1 MKQCFYIVDL
11 IRNIYC
17 SNCSNEDSDNIDCS
31 VLVENILYNNQ
42 KDELFLLHLGF
53 TNNICL
59 NSTNSMST
67 ICDSVYEIN
76 NRFLEYKKQF
86 YDFLKQSY
94 TKHTDAFICI
104 NDNVETSI
112 CFSPQRKDELFL
124 LHLGFT
130 NNICLNSTNSMSTIC
145 DSVYEIN
152 NRFLEYKKQFYD
164 FLKQSY
170 TKHTDAFICINDNV
184 ETSICFS
191 PQRVDKYVHDLLD
204 YIEQHN
210 KQMATIY
217 KILYLMF
224 SEYEKQFYEQFHTI
238 HTDTFICI
246 NDNVEISICFS
257 QRIYRSECFTGGSC
271 RILLDI
277 IGFYDHVYT
286 NLIRS
291 PYCDNAINGVKDLL
305 VGIAILP
312 ETIQPTITRDQY
324 LQSLE
329 ALLTNTP
336 SGVTITFGNVSNQ
349 LIEFLAT
356 LFATNPR
363 AYIYYT
369 TSFDIEDNRLTTFAN
384 ELSNNLSTYLDES
397 HPLYRDLLVVLL
409 STNLA

>member
-1 MKQCFYIVDL
+1 MKQYFYIVDL

-17 SNCSNEDSDNIDCS
+17 SSCSNEDSDNIDCS

-42 KDELFLLHLGF
+42 KDELFLLHLSF

-59 NSTNSMST
+59 DSTNSMST

-94 TKHTDAFICI
+94 TIH
-104 NDNVETSI
+104 
-112 CFSPQRKDELFL
+112 
-124 LHLGFT
+124 
-130 NNICLNSTNSMSTIC
+130 M
-145 DSVYEIN
+145 
-152 NRFLEYKKQFYD
+152 
-164 FLKQSY
+164 
-170 TKHTDAFICINDNV
+170 DAFICINDNV

-191 PQRVDKYVHDLLD
+191 PQRVDEYVYDLLH

-217 KILYLMF
+217 KILYLML
-224 SEYEKQFYEQFHTI
+224 YKP
-238 HTDTFICI
+238 
-246 NDNVEISICFS
+246 
-257 QRIYRSECFTGGSC
+257 ECLTGGSC
-271 RILLDI
+271 RTLLDI

-286 NLIRS
+286 SLVRS
-291 PYCDNAINGVKDLL
+291 PYCDNAISGVKDLL

-336 SGVTITFGNVSNQ
+336 SGITITFGDVSNQ

-356 LFATNPR
+356 LFVTNPR

-369 TSFDIEDNRLTTFAN
+369 TSFDIEDDRLTTFAN

>member
-1 MKQCFYIVDL
+1 MNQYLYIVDL

-17 SNCSNEDSDNIDCS
+17 PSCSNEDSDNIDCS
-31 VLVENILYNNQ
+31 VLVKNILYNNQKDELFLCLDSTNSMSTICDSVLVKNILYNNQ

-53 TNNICL
+53 TNNICSD
-59 NSTNSMST
+59 STNSMST
-67 ICDSVYEIN
+67 ICDSAYEIN

-94 TKHTDAFICI
+94 TI
-104 NDNVETSI
+104 
-112 CFSPQRKDELFL
+112 
-124 LHLGFT
+124 
-130 NNICLNSTNSMSTIC
+130 
-145 DSVYEIN
+145 
-152 NRFLEYKKQFYD
+152 
-164 FLKQSY
+164 
-170 TKHTDAFICINDNV
+170 HTDAFICINDNV

-191 PQRVDKYVHDLLD
+191 PQRVDKYVYDLLD

-217 KILYLMF
+217 KILYLML
-224 SEYEKQFYEQFHTI
+224 YMP
-238 HTDTFICI
+238 
-246 NDNVEISICFS
+246 
-257 QRIYRSECFTGGSC
+257 ECLTGGSC
-271 RILLDI
+271 RTLLDT

-286 NLIRS
+286 SLVRS
-291 PYCDNAINGVKDLL
+291 PYCDNAISGVKDLL

-336 SGVTITFGNVSNQ
+336 SGITITFGNVSNQ

-369 TSFDIEDNRLTTFAN
+369 TSFDIEDDRLTTFAN
-384 ELSNNLSTYLDES
+384 ELSNNLSTYLNES

>member
-1 MKQCFYIVDL
+1 MKQYFYIVDL

-17 SNCSNEDSDNIDCS
+17 SSCSNEDSDNIDCS
-31 VLVENILYNNQ
+31 VLVENILHNNQ

-59 NSTNSMST
+59 NSTNSIST
-67 ICDSVYEIN
+67 ICDSVYETN

-94 TKHTDAFICI
+94 TIHTDAFIRT
-104 NDNVETSI
+104 NDNVESSI
-112 CFSPQRKDELFL
+112 CFS
-124 LHLGFT
+124 
-130 NNICLNSTNSMSTIC
+130 
-145 DSVYEIN
+145 
-152 NRFLEYKKQFYD
+152 
-164 FLKQSY
+164 
-170 TKHTDAFICINDNV
+170 
-184 ETSICFS
+184 
-191 PQRVDKYVHDLLD
+191 QRVDKYVYDLLD

-217 KILYLMF
+217 KILYLMLLN
-224 SEYEKQFYEQFHTI
+224 K
-238 HTDTFICI
+238 
-246 NDNVEISICFS
+246 
-257 QRIYRSECFTGGSC
+257 SECLTGGSC

-291 PYCDNAINGVKDLL
+291 PYCDNVISAVKDLL

-384 ELSNNLSTYLDES
+384 ELSNNLSTYLDEN

>member
-1 MKQCFYIVDL
+1 MKQYFYIVDL

-17 SNCSNEDSDNIDCS
+17 SSCSNEDLDNIDCS
-31 VLVENILYNNQ
+31 VLVEDILYNNQ

-59 NSTNSMST
+59 NSTNSMIT

-94 TKHTDAFICI
+94 TIH
-104 NDNVETSI
+104 
-112 CFSPQRKDELFL
+112 
-124 LHLGFT
+124 
-130 NNICLNSTNSMSTIC
+130 M
-145 DSVYEIN
+145 
-152 NRFLEYKKQFYD
+152 
-164 FLKQSY
+164 
-170 TKHTDAFICINDNV
+170 DAFICINDNV

-191 PQRVDKYVHDLLD
+191 PQRVDEYVYDLLD

-217 KILYLMF
+217 KILYLML
-224 SEYEKQFYEQFHTI
+224 
-238 HTDTFICI
+238 
-246 NDNVEISICFS
+246 
-257 QRIYRSECFTGGSC
+257 YRPECLTGGSC
-271 RILLDI
+271 RTPLDI

-286 NLIRS
+286 NLVRS
-291 PYCDNAINGVKDLL
+291 PYCDNAISGVKDLL

-336 SGVTITFGNVSNQ
+336 SGITITFGGVSNQ

>member
-17 SNCSNEDSDNIDCS
+17 SSCSNEDSDNIDCS
-31 VLVENILYNNQ
+31 VLVENILHNNQKDELFLLHIGSTNNICLNSTNSMNTICDYNNQ

-59 NSTNSMST
+59 NSTNSMNT

-86 YDFLKQSY
+86 YDFLRQSY

-104 NDNVETSI
+104 NDNVETSS
-112 CFSPQRKDELFL
+112 CFR
-124 LHLGFT
+124 
-130 NNICLNSTNSMSTIC
+130 
-145 DSVYEIN
+145 
-152 NRFLEYKKQFYD
+152 
-164 FLKQSY
+164 
-170 TKHTDAFICINDNV
+170 
-184 ETSICFS
+184 

-217 KILYLMF
+217 KILYLMLHEIDNRF
-224 SEYEKQFYEQFHTI
+224 LEYEIQFYEQSYTI

-246 NDNVEISICFS
+246 NDNVETSICFS
-257 QRIYRSECFTGGSC
+257 SQIYKSECFTGGSC
-271 RILLDI
+271 RTLLDT

-291 PYCDNAINGVKDLL
+291 PYCDNAISGVKDLL

-336 SGVTITFGNVSNQ
+336 SGITITFGNVSNQ

-384 ELSNNLSTYLDES
+384 ELSNNLSTYLDEN

>member
-1 MKQCFYIVDL
+1 MKQYFYIVDL

-17 SNCSNEDSDNIDCS
+17 SSCSNEDLDNIDCS
-31 VLVENILYNNQ
+31 VLVENILHNQ
-42 KDELFLLHLGF
+42 KDELFLLHIGS

-59 NSTNSMST
+59 NSTNSMNT

-86 YDFLKQSY
+86 YDFLRQSY

-104 NDNVETSI
+104 NDNVETSS
-112 CFSPQRKDELFL
+112 CFR
-124 LHLGFT
+124 
-130 NNICLNSTNSMSTIC
+130 
-145 DSVYEIN
+145 
-152 NRFLEYKKQFYD
+152 
-164 FLKQSY
+164 
-170 TKHTDAFICINDNV
+170 
-184 ETSICFS
+184 

-217 KILYLMF
+217 KILYLMLHEINNRF
-224 SEYEKQFYEQFHTI
+224 LEYEKQFYTI

-246 NDNVEISICFS
+246 NDNVETSICFS
-257 QRIYRSECFTGGSC
+257 SQIYKSECFTGGSC
-271 RILLDI
+271 RTLLDI

-291 PYCDNAINGVKDLL
+291 PYCDNAISGVKDLL

-336 SGVTITFGNVSNQ
+336 SGITITFGNVSNQ

>member
-1 MKQCFYIVDL
+1 M
-11 IRNIYC
+11 
-17 SNCSNEDSDNIDCS
+17 
-31 VLVENILYNNQ
+31 
-42 KDELFLLHLGF
+42 
-53 TNNICL
+53 
-59 NSTNSMST
+59 
-67 ICDSVYEIN
+67 
-76 NRFLEYKKQF
+76 
-86 YDFLKQSY
+86 
-94 TKHTDAFICI
+94 
-104 NDNVETSI
+104 
-112 CFSPQRKDELFL
+112 
-124 LHLGFT
+124 
-130 NNICLNSTNSMSTIC
+130 
-145 DSVYEIN
+145 
-152 NRFLEYKKQFYD
+152 
-164 FLKQSY
+164 
-170 TKHTDAFICINDNV
+170 
-184 ETSICFS
+184 
-191 PQRVDKYVHDLLD
+191 
-204 YIEQHN
+204 
-210 KQMATIY
+210 
-217 KILYLMF
+217 
-224 SEYEKQFYEQFHTI
+224 
-238 HTDTFICI
+238 
-246 NDNVEISICFS
+246 
-257 QRIYRSECFTGGSC
+257 SECLTGGSC

-291 PYCDNAINGVKDLL
+291 PYCDNAISGVKDLL

-336 SGVTITFGNVSNQ
+336 SGITITFGNVSNQ

>member
-11 IRNIYC
+11 IRDIYC
-17 SNCSNEDSDNIDCS
+17 SSCSNEDSDNIDCS
-31 VLVENILYNNQ
+31 VLVENIPYNNQ
-42 KDELFLLHLGF
+42 D
-53 TNNICL
+53 
-59 NSTNSMST
+59 
-67 ICDSVYEIN
+67 V
-76 NRFLEYKKQF
+76 
-86 YDFLKQSY
+86 
-94 TKHTDAFICI
+94 FICI

-112 CFSPQRKDELFL
+112 CINDYVETSICFSTQRKDELFL

-191 PQRVDKYVHDLLD
+191 PQRVDKYVYDLLD

-217 KILYLMF
+217 KILYLMLHEINNRF
-224 SEYEKQFYEQFHTI
+224 LEYEEQFYEQSCTI

-246 NDNVEISICFS
+246 NDNVETSICFQSYTTHTDTFICINDNVEISHTDTFICINDNVETSICFS
-257 QRIYRSECFTGGSC
+257 PQIYRSECLTGGSC
-271 RILLDI
+271 RILFDI
-277 IGFYDHVYT
+277 IGFYDRVYT

-291 PYCDNAINGVKDLL
+291 PYCDNAISGVKDLL

-336 SGVTITFGNVSNQ
+336 SGITITFGNVSNQ

>member
-1 MKQCFYIVDL
+1 MKQYFYIVDL

-17 SNCSNEDSDNIDCS
+17 SSCSNEDSDNIDCS

-67 ICDSVYEIN
+67 ICDSVYETN

-94 TKHTDAFICI
+94 TKHTDTFICI

-112 CFSPQRKDELFL
+112 CFS
-124 LHLGFT
+124 
-130 NNICLNSTNSMSTIC
+130 
-145 DSVYEIN
+145 
-152 NRFLEYKKQFYD
+152 
-164 FLKQSY
+164 
-170 TKHTDAFICINDNV
+170 
-184 ETSICFS
+184 
-191 PQRVDKYVHDLLD
+191 QRVDKYVYDLLD

-217 KILYLMF
+217 KILYLMLHEIL
-224 SEYEKQFYEQFHTI
+224 EYEKQFYEQSYTI
-238 HTDTFICI
+238 YTDTFTCI
-246 NDNVEISICFS
+246 NDNVESSICFS
-257 QRIYRSECFTGGSC
+257 PQIYRSECLTGGSC
-271 RILLDI
+271 RTLLDI

-291 PYCDNAINGVKDLL
+291 PYCNNAINGVKDLL

-336 SGVTITFGNVSNQ
+336 SGITITFGNVSNQ

-397 HPLYRDLLVVLL
+397 HPLYKDLLVVLL

>member
-1 MKQCFYIVDL
+1 MKQYFYIVDL

-17 SNCSNEDSDNIDCS
+17 SSCSNEDSDNIDCS
-31 VLVENILYNNQ
+31 VLVENILHNNQKDELFLLHIDSTNNICLNSTNNMSTICDYNNL

-53 TNNICL
+53 TNKICL
-59 NSTNSMST
+59 NSTDSMNT

-86 YDFLKQSY
+86 YDFLRQSY

-104 NDNVETSI
+104 NDNVETSS
-112 CFSPQRKDELFL
+112 CFR
-124 LHLGFT
+124 
-130 NNICLNSTNSMSTIC
+130 
-145 DSVYEIN
+145 
-152 NRFLEYKKQFYD
+152 
-164 FLKQSY
+164 
-170 TKHTDAFICINDNV
+170 
-184 ETSICFS
+184 

-217 KILYLMF
+217 KILYLMLHEIDNSF
-224 SEYEKQFYEQFHTI
+224 LEYEKQFYEQSYTI

-246 NDNVEISICFS
+246 NDNVETSICFS
-257 QRIYRSECFTGGSC
+257 SQIYKSECFTGGSC
-271 RILLDI
+271 RTLLDI

-291 PYCDNAINGVKDLL
+291 PYCDNAISGVKDLL

-336 SGVTITFGNVSNQ
+336 SGITITFGNVSNQ

-384 ELSNNLSTYLDES
+384 ELSNNLSTYLDEN

>member
-1 MKQCFYIVDL
+1 M
-11 IRNIYC
+11 
-17 SNCSNEDSDNIDCS
+17 
-31 VLVENILYNNQ
+31 
-42 KDELFLLHLGF
+42 LH
-53 TNNICL
+53 
-59 NSTNSMST
+59 
-67 ICDSVYEIN
+67 E
-76 NRFLEYKKQF
+76 FLEYEKQF
-86 YDFLKQSY
+86 YEQYY
-94 TKHTDAFICI
+94 TIHTDTFICI

-112 CFSPQRKDELFL
+112 CFSPQ
-124 LHLGFT
+124 
-130 NNICLNSTNSMSTIC
+130 
-145 DSVYEIN
+145 
-152 NRFLEYKKQFYD
+152 
-164 FLKQSY
+164 
-170 TKHTDAFICINDNV
+170 
-184 ETSICFS
+184 
-191 PQRVDKYVHDLLD
+191 
-204 YIEQHN
+204 
-210 KQMATIY
+210 
-217 KILYLMF
+217 
-224 SEYEKQFYEQFHTI
+224 
-238 HTDTFICI
+238 
-246 NDNVEISICFS
+246 
-257 QRIYRSECFTGGSC
+257 IYRSECFTGGSC

-336 SGVTITFGNVSNQ
+336 SGITITFGNVSNQ

>member
-1 MKQCFYIVDL
+1 MKQYFYIVDL

-17 SNCSNEDSDNIDCS
+17 SSCSNEDSDNIDCS

-42 KDELFLLHLGF
+42 D
-53 TNNICL
+53 
-59 NSTNSMST
+59 
-67 ICDSVYEIN
+67 V
-76 NRFLEYKKQF
+76 
-86 YDFLKQSY
+86 
-94 TKHTDAFICI
+94 FICI
-104 NDNVETSI
+104 N
-112 CFSPQRKDELFL
+112 Q
-124 LHLGFT
+124 
-130 NNICLNSTNSMSTIC
+130 
-145 DSVYEIN
+145 
-152 NRFLEYKKQFYD
+152 
-164 FLKQSY
+164 
-170 TKHTDAFICINDNV
+170 
-184 ETSICFS
+184 
-191 PQRVDKYVHDLLD
+191 
-204 YIEQHN
+204 
-210 KQMATIY
+210 
-217 KILYLMF
+217 
-224 SEYEKQFYEQFHTI
+224 
-238 HTDTFICI
+238 DTFICI
-246 NDNVEISICFS
+246 NDNVETPICFS
-257 QRIYRSECFTGGSC
+257 PQIYRSECLTGGSC
-271 RILLDI
+271 RTLLDI

-336 SGVTITFGNVSNQ
+336 SGITITFGNVSNQ

>member
-1 MKQCFYIVDL
+1 MKQYFYIVDL

-17 SNCSNEDSDNIDCS
+17 SSCSNEDSDNIDCS

-86 YDFLKQSY
+86 Y
-94 TKHTDAFICI
+94 
-104 NDNVETSI
+104 N
-112 CFSPQRKDELFL
+112 
-124 LHLGFT
+124 
-130 NNICLNSTNSMSTIC
+130 
-145 DSVYEIN
+145 
-152 NRFLEYKKQFYD
+152 

-191 PQRVDKYVHDLLD
+191 PQRVDKYVYDLLD

-210 KQMATIY
+210 KQMTTIY
-217 KILYLMF
+217 KILYLMLHEINNRF
-224 SEYEKQFYEQFHTI
+224 LEYEKQFYEQSYTI
-238 HTDTFICI
+238 HTDAFICI
-246 NDNVEISICFS
+246 NDNVETSICFS
-257 QRIYRSECFTGGSC
+257 PQIYMSECLTGGSC
-271 RILLDI
+271 RTLLDI

-291 PYCDNAINGVKDLL
+291 PYCDNAISGVKDLL

-336 SGVTITFGNVSNQ
+336 SGITITFGNVSNQ

-384 ELSNNLSTYLDES
+384 ELSNNLSTYLDEN

>member
-1 MKQCFYIVDL
+1 MKQYFYIVDL
-11 IRNIYC
+11 IRNMYC
-17 SNCSNEDSDNIDCS
+17 SSCSNEDSDDIDCS

-94 TKHTDAFICI
+94 NIHTD
-104 NDNVETSI
+104 T
-112 CFSPQRKDELFL
+112 
-124 LHLGFT
+124 
-130 NNICLNSTNSMSTIC
+130 
-145 DSVYEIN
+145 
-152 NRFLEYKKQFYD
+152 
-164 FLKQSY
+164 
-170 TKHTDAFICINDNV
+170 FICINDNV

-217 KILYLMF
+217 KILYLN
-224 SEYEKQFYEQFHTI
+224 KPN
-238 HTDTFICI
+238 CL
-246 NDNVEISICFS
+246 
-257 QRIYRSECFTGGSC
+257 TGGSC
-271 RILLDI
+271 RTLLDI

-286 NLIRS
+286 NLIRT

-336 SGVTITFGNVSNQ
+336 SGITITFGNVSNQ

-356 LFATNPR
+356 LFVTNPR

-369 TSFDIEDNRLTTFAN
+369 TSFDIEDNRLTAFAN
-384 ELSNNLSTYLDES
+384 ELSNNLSTYLDEN

>member
-1 MKQCFYIVDL
+1 MKQYFYIVDL

-17 SNCSNEDSDNIDCS
+17 SSCSNKVSDNIDCS

-59 NSTNSMST
+59 NSTSSMST

-94 TKHTDAFICI
+94 TIHT
-104 NDNVETSI
+104 N
-112 CFSPQRKDELFL
+112 
-124 LHLGFT
+124 
-130 NNICLNSTNSMSTIC
+130 
-145 DSVYEIN
+145 
-152 NRFLEYKKQFYD
+152 
-164 FLKQSY
+164 
-170 TKHTDAFICINDNV
+170 AFICINDNV

-191 PQRVDKYVHDLLD
+191 PQRVDEYVYGLLD

-217 KILYLMF
+217 KILYLMLYMP
-224 SEYEKQFYEQFHTI
+224 ECL
-238 HTDTFICI
+238 TD
-246 NDNVEISICFS
+246 
-257 QRIYRSECFTGGSC
+257 GSC
-271 RILLDI
+271 RTLLDI

-291 PYCDNAINGVKDLL
+291 PYCDNTISGVKDLL

-336 SGVTITFGNVSNQ
+336 SGTTIAFGNVSNQ
-349 LIEFLAT
+349 FIEFLAR

-369 TSFDIEDNRLTTFAN
+369 TSFDIEDARLTTFAN
-384 ELSNNLSTYLDES
+384 ELSNNLSTYLNGS

>member
-1 MKQCFYIVDL
+1 
-11 IRNIYC
+11 
-17 SNCSNEDSDNIDCS
+17 
-31 VLVENILYNNQ
+31 
-42 KDELFLLHLGF
+42 
-53 TNNICL
+53 
-59 NSTNSMST
+59 
-67 ICDSVYEIN
+67 
-76 NRFLEYKKQF
+76 LEYKKQF

-94 TKHTDAFICI
+94 TIHTD
-104 NDNVETSI
+104 T
-112 CFSPQRKDELFL
+112 
-124 LHLGFT
+124 
-130 NNICLNSTNSMSTIC
+130 
-145 DSVYEIN
+145 
-152 NRFLEYKKQFYD
+152 
-164 FLKQSY
+164 
-170 TKHTDAFICINDNV
+170 FICINDNV

-191 PQRVDKYVHDLLD
+191 PQRVDKYVYDLLD

-210 KQMATIY
+210 KQMVTIY
-217 KILYLMF
+217 KILYLMLHKINNRF
-224 SEYEKQFYEQFHTI
+224 LEYEKQFYEQSYTKHTDAFICINDNIETSICSSSQRVDKYVYGLLDYIEQHNKQMTTICKISYLMLHEINNRFLEYEKQFYEQSYTI
-238 HTDTFICI
+238 HTDTFVCI
-246 NDNVEISICFS
+246 NDNVETSICFS
-257 QRIYRSECFTGGSC
+257 SQIYKSECLTGGSC
-271 RILLDI
+271 RILLDT

-291 PYCDNAINGVKDLL
+291 PYCDNAISAVKDLL

-384 ELSNNLSTYLDES
+384 ELSNNLSTYLDEN

>member
-1 MKQCFYIVDL
+1 MKRYFYIVDL

-17 SNCSNEDSDNIDCS
+17 SSCSNEDSDNIDCS
-31 VLVENILYNNQ
+31 VLIENILYNNQ
-42 KDELFLLHLGF
+42 EDEFFLLHLGF

-94 TKHTDAFICI
+94 TIHTDAFICI

-112 CFSPQRKDELFL
+112 CFVSQR
-124 LHLGFT
+124 
-130 NNICLNSTNSMSTIC
+130 
-145 DSVYEIN
+145 
-152 NRFLEYKKQFYD
+152 
-164 FLKQSY
+164 
-170 TKHTDAFICINDNV
+170 
-184 ETSICFS
+184 
-191 PQRVDKYVHDLLD
+191 DKYVYDLLD

-217 KILYLMF
+217 KILYLMLH
-224 SEYEKQFYEQFHTI
+224 E
-238 HTDTFICI
+238 I
-246 NDNVEISICFS
+246 NN
-257 QRIYRSECFTGGSC
+257 RECLTGGSC
-271 RILLDI
+271 RTLLDI

-291 PYCDNAINGVKDLL
+291 PYCDNAISGVKDLL

-336 SGVTITFGNVSNQ
+336 SGITVTFGNVSNQ

-369 TSFDIEDNRLTTFAN
+369 TSFDIEDDRLTTFAN
-384 ELSNNLSTYLDES
+384 ELSNNLSTYLDEN

>member
-1 MKQCFYIVDL
+1 MKQYFYIVDL

-17 SNCSNEDSDNIDCS
+17 SSCSNEDSDNIDCS

-42 KDELFLLHLGF
+42 D
-53 TNNICL
+53 
-59 NSTNSMST
+59 
-67 ICDSVYEIN
+67 V
-76 NRFLEYKKQF
+76 
-86 YDFLKQSY
+86 
-94 TKHTDAFICI
+94 FICI
-104 NDNVETSI
+104 NDNVETSIDSVETSI

-145 DSVYEIN
+145 DSVYETN

-170 TKHTDAFICINDNV
+170 TIHTDAFICINDNV
-184 ETSICFS
+184 ESSICFS
-191 PQRVDKYVHDLLD
+191 QRVDKYVYDLLD

-217 KILYLMF
+217 KILYLMLHEINNR
-224 SEYEKQFYEQFHTI
+224 SLEYEKQFYEQSYTI

-246 NDNVEISICFS
+246 NDNVETPICFS
-257 QRIYRSECFTGGSC
+257 PQIYRSECLTGDSC
-271 RILLDI
+271 RTLLDI

-286 NLIRS
+286 NLNLMRS
-291 PYCDNAINGVKDLL
+291 PYCDNAISVVKDLL

-336 SGVTITFGNVSNQ
+336 SGITITFGNVSNQ

>member
-1 MKQCFYIVDL
+1 MKQYFYIVDL

-17 SNCSNEDSDNIDCS
+17 SSCSNEDSDNIDCS
-31 VLVENILYNNQ
+31 VLIENILYNNQ

-59 NSTNSMST
+59 DSTNSMST

-94 TKHTDAFICI
+94 TIHT
-104 NDNVETSI
+104 
-112 CFSPQRKDELFL
+112 
-124 LHLGFT
+124 G
-130 NNICLNSTNSMSTIC
+130 
-145 DSVYEIN
+145 
-152 NRFLEYKKQFYD
+152 
-164 FLKQSY
+164 
-170 TKHTDAFICINDNV
+170 AFICINDNV

-191 PQRVDKYVHDLLD
+191 PQRVDKYVYDLLD

-217 KILYLMF
+217 KILYLMLYEINNRF
-224 SEYEKQFYEQFHTI
+224 SEYKEQTCTI
-238 HTDTFICI
+238 HTDTIICTS
-246 NDNVEISICFS
+246 DNVETAICFS
-257 QRIYRSECFTGGSC
+257 SQVYRPECFTGGSC
-271 RILLDI
+271 RNLLDT

-286 NLIRS
+286 NLIQS

-336 SGVTITFGNVSNQ
+336 SGITITFGNVSKQ

-384 ELSNNLSTYLDES
+384 ELSNNLSTYLNES

>member
-1 MKQCFYIVDL
+1 M

-17 SNCSNEDSDNIDCS
+17 SSCSNEDSDNIDCS

-94 TKHTDAFICI
+94 TIHTDAFICI

-112 CFSPQRKDELFL
+112 CFSPQ
-124 LHLGFT
+124 
-130 NNICLNSTNSMSTIC
+130 
-145 DSVYEIN
+145 
-152 NRFLEYKKQFYD
+152 
-164 FLKQSY
+164 
-170 TKHTDAFICINDNV
+170 
-184 ETSICFS
+184 
-191 PQRVDKYVHDLLD
+191 
-204 YIEQHN
+204 
-210 KQMATIY
+210 
-217 KILYLMF
+217 
-224 SEYEKQFYEQFHTI
+224 
-238 HTDTFICI
+238 
-246 NDNVEISICFS
+246 
-257 QRIYRSECFTGGSC
+257 IYRSECLTGGSC
-271 RILLDI
+271 RTLLDT

-291 PYCDNAINGVKDLL
+291 PYCDNAISGVKDLL

-336 SGVTITFGNVSNQ
+336 SGITITFGNVSNQ

>member
-1 MKQCFYIVDL
+1 MKQYFYIVDL

-17 SNCSNEDSDNIDCS
+17 SSCSNENSDNIDCS

-42 KDELFLLHLGF
+42 KDDLFLLHLGF

-59 NSTNSMST
+59 DSTNSMST
-67 ICDSVYEIN
+67 ICDSAYEIN

-86 YDFLKQSY
+86 YNFLRQSY
-94 TKHTDAFICI
+94 SVHTNAFICI
-104 NDNVETSI
+104 NDNAETS
-112 CFSPQRKDELFL
+112 
-124 LHLGFT
+124 T
-130 NNICLNSTNSMSTIC
+130 
-145 DSVYEIN
+145 
-152 NRFLEYKKQFYD
+152 
-164 FLKQSY
+164 
-170 TKHTDAFICINDNV
+170 
-184 ETSICFS
+184 CFS
-191 PQRVDKYVHDLLD
+191 PQRVDEYVHDLLN

-217 KILYLMF
+217 KILYLMLYTP
-224 SEYEKQFYEQFHTI
+224 ECL
-238 HTDTFICI
+238 TD
-246 NDNVEISICFS
+246 
-257 QRIYRSECFTGGSC
+257 GSC
-271 RILLDI
+271 RTLLDI

-286 NLIRS
+286 SLIRS
-291 PYCDNAINGVKDLL
+291 PYCDNTINGVKDLL

-336 SGVTITFGNVSNQ
+336 SGITITFGNVSNQ

-369 TSFDIEDNRLTTFAN
+369 TSFDIQDDRLTTFAN
-384 ELSNNLSTYLDES
+384 ELSNNLSTYLDGS

>member
-1 MKQCFYIVDL
+1 MKQYFYIVDL
-11 IRNIYC
+11 IKNIYC
-17 SNCSNEDSDNIDCS
+17 SSCSNEDSDNIDCS

-42 KDELFLLHLGF
+42 D
-53 TNNICL
+53 
-59 NSTNSMST
+59 
-67 ICDSVYEIN
+67 V
-76 NRFLEYKKQF
+76 
-86 YDFLKQSY
+86 
-94 TKHTDAFICI
+94 FICINDNDSSQDTFIRI

-112 CFSPQRKDELFL
+112 CFSRQRKDELFL
-124 LHLGFT
+124 SHLGFT

-191 PQRVDKYVHDLLD
+191 PQRVDKYVYDLLD

-210 KQMATIY
+210 KQMVTIY
-217 KILYLMF
+217 KILYLMLHEINNRF
-224 SEYEKQFYEQFHTI
+224 LAYEKQFYEQSYTI

-246 NDNVEISICFS
+246 NDNSSEYEKQFYEQSYTIHTDTFIRINDNVETSICFS
-257 QRIYRSECFTGGSC
+257 PQIYRSECSTGSSC
-271 RILLDI
+271 RTPLDI

-336 SGVTITFGNVSNQ
+336 SGITITFGNVSNQ

>member
-17 SNCSNEDSDNIDCS
+17 SSCSNEDSDNIDCS
-31 VLVENILYNNQ
+31 VLVENLLYNNQ
-42 KDELFLLHLGF
+42 KDELSYTIHTDAFICTNDNAETSICFSTQNKDELFLLHLGF

-94 TKHTDAFICI
+94 TKHTNAFICI
-104 NDNVETSI
+104 NDNA
-112 CFSPQRKDELFL
+112 
-124 LHLGFT
+124 
-130 NNICLNSTNSMSTIC
+130 
-145 DSVYEIN
+145 EI
-152 NRFLEYKKQFYD
+152 
-164 FLKQSY
+164 
-170 TKHTDAFICINDNV
+170 
-184 ETSICFS
+184 SICFS

-217 KILYLMF
+217 KILYLMLHEINNRF
-224 SEYEKQFYEQFHTI
+224 LEYEEQFYEQSYTI

-246 NDNVEISICFS
+246 NDNVETSICFS
-257 QRIYRSECFTGGSC
+257 SQIYNFECLTGGSC

-291 PYCDNAINGVKDLL
+291 PYCNNAISGVKDLL

-312 ETIQPTITRDQY
+312 
-324 LQSLE
+324 
-329 ALLTNTP
+329 
-336 SGVTITFGNVSNQ
+336 
-349 LIEFLAT
+349 
-356 LFATNPR
+356 
-363 AYIYYT
+363 
-369 TSFDIEDNRLTTFAN
+369 
-384 ELSNNLSTYLDES
+384 
-397 HPLYRDLLVVLL
+397 
-409 STNLA
+409 